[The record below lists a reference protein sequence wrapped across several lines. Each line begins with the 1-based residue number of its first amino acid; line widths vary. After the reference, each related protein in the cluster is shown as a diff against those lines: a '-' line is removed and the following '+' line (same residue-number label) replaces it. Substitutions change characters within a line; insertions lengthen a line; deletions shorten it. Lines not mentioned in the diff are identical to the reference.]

1 MTVTTKFPVTLEDRL
16 ELGAGEVRFP
26 ATFEEFVE
34 LLEICDYSIEFQEDE
49 IIIMSIASD
58 PHEQIVANFLGIL
71 YGIFKG
77 NPDFKRYG
85 SNRHVFLPDYPAAYS
100 PDASV
105 VKGQP
110 EIFEYAPGKTA
121 NLNPWLLL
129 EVLSDSTRNKDL
141 NEKLPRYKTT
151 LSLQYIIITEQTLP
165 KVTVHRRSSSNFSWE
180 SDDYK
185 GLEQSFD
192 LFGKQVLLADI
203 FENVILQG

>member
-1 MTVTTKFPVTLEDRL
+1 MTVTTKFPVTLQERL
-16 ELGAGEVRFP
+16 ELGAGEIRFP

-34 LLEICDYSIEFQEDE
+34 LLEICDYSIEFQKDE

-58 PHEQIVANFLGIL
+58 PHEQIVANFLYIL
-71 YGIFKG
+71 GTIFKG

-85 SNRHVFLPDYPAAYS
+85 SNRHVFLPAYPAAYS

-105 VKGQP
+105 VKGLP
-110 EIFEYAPGKTA
+110 NIFEYAPGKTA

-129 EVLSDSTRNKDL
+129 EVLSDSTRDKDL
-141 NEKLPRYKTT
+141 NEKLPRYKTMP
-151 LSLQYIIITEQTLP
+151 SLQYIVIAEQTLP
-165 KVTVHRRSSSNFSWE
+165 KMTVHRRSGNNFSWE

-192 LFGKQVLLADI
+192 LFGKQVPLADV